1 MKNLFFLIMMV
12 ATATAQAANVKL
24 GDLPIGIA
32 ADTGTQD
39 SVPYVNYSAGLTQRL
54 LLPDLVNIPAFAAT
68 YAPQTTPT
76 FLDYIGITGSTSGT
90 VKIMPAPSST
100 PYTFN
105 LPSGPAPSSGDYM
118 AWAGSST
125 PMTWV
130 SPTPG
135 ITIASYGSSPNA
147 YGASLSGGNFTLQP
161 ANATYPGG
169 VSVVAQTFQGPKTF
183 ASPIALAGSSSGA
196 VTMSVG
202 ATTYSYP
209 VTWPTASP
217 TPGYILSYNVPMT
230 WASPSAG
237 GGSSPTLPTYNFYTS
252 GTTTYTVSTPA
263 PLYLEFI
270 CTGGGGGGGGSA
282 YNPAGSSQNG
292 GNGSDTTVGSIITA
306 AHGTGANTG
315 SGLGGVGG
323 TCTINSPAVD
333 VGSSS
338 GPGGMGGGYQGSG
351 GDQYYGTMGGATP
364 LGGAGYGGGNA
375 QDGGAAIANSGS
387 GGGGGGNQNA
397 ASQVGPGGGAG
408 GFCHAVVN
416 NPVAGATYSI
426 TIGGGGTAGAN
437 GGSSGEYNGG
447 AGANGSCSVWGRYQ

>member
-1 MKNLFFLIMMV
+1 MRYLLLGLLLF
-12 ATATAQAANVKL
+12 AQSAQADLNVCPRTPVAAATSHEWVSAITPGGATTLSQPSFPDISGYLTPDQLETTLVGTPGYILTYGGL
-24 GDLPIGIA
+24 GEPAVWSSPTPA
-32 ADTGTQD
+32 ASSSPTPPGGSTSDVQYNSSGTF
-39 SVPYVNYSAGLTQRL
+39 AGNGNLTTDGSGNLTAGAL
-54 LLPDLVNIPAFAAT
+54 LLK
-68 YAPQTTPT
+68 
-76 FLDYIGITGSTSGT
+76 GSTSGT
-90 VKIMPAPSST
+90 VTIKPA
-100 PYTFN
+100 
-105 LPSGPAPSSGDYM
+105 
-118 AWAGSST
+118 
-125 PMTWV
+125 
-130 SPTPG
+130 
-135 ITIASYGSSPNA
+135 
-147 YGASLSGGNFTLQP
+147 
-161 ANATYPGG
+161 
-169 VSVVAQTFQGPKTF
+169 
-183 ASPIALAGSSSGA
+183 
-196 VTMSVG
+196 

-209 VTWPTASP
+209 FPLPSTSP
-217 TPGYILSYNVPMT
+217 IPGYLLAYPAT

-237 GGSSPTLPTYNFYTS
+237 GGFSPTSPTYNFYTS

-306 AHGTGANTG
+306 AHGTGTNTG
-315 SGLGGVGG
+315 LGLGGVGG

-351 GDQYYGTMGGATP
+351 GSQYYGAMGGATP

-437 GGSSGEYNGG
+437 GGSSGEFNGG